1 MVEPRMRAGDADR
14 QRVVEQLG
22 KHFADGRLDV
32 DEFDERV
39 GSAHAVVYLDEIPPL
54 LADLPAGPAEP
65 AEPASAPARRPRR
78 APDVPARAAI
88 ALVVGLL
95 LVWSV
100 IGVVHGVPP
109 FFAVLL
115 LAVFLRHRRWH
126 RRW

>member
-39 GSAHAVVYLDEIPPL
+39 GSAHAVVYLDQIPPL
-54 LADLPAGPAEP
+54 LADLPAEP
-65 AEPASAPARRPRR
+65 APAPVRRPRR

-115 LAVFLRHRRWH
+115 LAVFLRHRRWS
-126 RRW
+126 RRF